1 MTGKLRSL
9 MYKIKGPPKAEK
21 LEPKEEEEKAPSKF
35 SFHINTFMMQ
45 ALKFYSQQ
53 ECIFSKN
60 FIRD

>member
-1 MTGKLRSL
+1 